1 MNNDNYRGSIKKRTE
16 LFINNTKWI
25 VMLITR
31 SVLLYFNFYYYDWA
45 LGNKV
50 NIGIILSLICIIY
63 NYLMILYESQEGHDT
78 LFQDIKKNNKSM
90 ILIAPISICMLEFFI
105 FNLSIYNSKIL
116 PVFVS
121 LFLFLRIVD
130 YVLYMSLGFEHMT
143 LIFFALVFIGNYIDV
158 EKYGVIFTIL
168 TLLIS
173 IINSDVLKDLMQIER
188 KVKKHEY
195 IKMSIKVILILSFI
209 YISILVS
216 DYAKINLPDIFW
228 TSDLY
233 LKIKTISGPFT
244 TFYFRSI
251 LVAVMYI
258 IYFLCEKIFRATIIE
273 YIQRKFFEK

>member
-188 KVKKHEY
+188 NVKKHEY

>member
-195 IKMSIKVILILSFI
+195 IKMSIKAILILSFI